1 MKALRHKK
9 IGAFT
14 LIELLVVIA
23 IIAILAGMLLPALA
37 KAKAKAARI
46 KCVNNLKQSSL
57 ALKIFAS
64 DNGDRYPYQ
73 LVPTATNATSR
84 ATISLTNAVVA
95 AAANTAFADRTQMS
109 AWAHWGA
116 LSNELGSPKI
126 LICPGNRAKKNSIAT
141 DWTTTNIR
149 GFYSNQGWQ
158 RMTGN
163 TSHTRNDPDYA
174 RLTGYDTSISYFLCY
189 DSDETIPAGILAGDF
204 NLEWNGAAP
213 GDPYEDNPRGAGNQV
228 MTTATEQNAL
238 TWVTGI
244 DNDTSWALHT
254 KSGNLALTD
263 GSVVQVNTAQLR
275 QQFQTSTNAWGKQS
289 VHLVIPR

>member
-73 LVPTATNATSR
+73 VVPAMTNATSQ
-84 ATISLTNAVVA
+84 ATISLTNAITV
-95 AAANTAFADRTQMS
+95 ANTAANPARTHMS

-141 DWTTTNIR
+141 DWTTTNVR
-149 GFYSNQGWQ
+149 GFYASSGWQ

-174 RLTGYDTSISYFLCY
+174 RLTGYDTSTSYFLTY
-189 DSDETIPAGILAGDF
+189 DADETIPAGVLAGDF
-204 NLEWNGAAP
+204 NMEWNGAAP
-213 GDPYEDNPRGAGNQV
+213 ADPYEDNPRLAGNQV
-228 MTTATEQNAL
+228 MTANSEFINL

-244 DNDTSWALHT
+244 DNDTSWALHE
-254 KSGNLALTD
+254 KAGNLAMTD
-263 GSVVQVNTAQLR
+263 GSVIQVNTAQLR
-275 QQFQTSTNAWGKQS
+275 QTVQASTNAWGKNTM
-289 VHLVIPR
+289 HLVIPR